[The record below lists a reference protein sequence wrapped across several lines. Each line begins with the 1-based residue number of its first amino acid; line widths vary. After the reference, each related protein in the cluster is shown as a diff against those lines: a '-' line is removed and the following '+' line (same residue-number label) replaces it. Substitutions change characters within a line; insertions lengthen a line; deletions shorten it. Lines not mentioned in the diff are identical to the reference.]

1 MGIDFDKIMD
11 ERGRLRPGFFL
22 SVQDICR
29 NKSKGYPGLL
39 PISRPTLWRY
49 VQAGKLAPPIKLGRT
64 HAAYM
69 SEDVQRLRDELT
81 GELANAGDAQTA
93 EA

>member
-1 MGIDFDKIMD
+1 MGIDFNKIMD

-49 VQAGKLAPPIKLGRT
+49 IQAGKLPAPMKLSRT
-64 HAAYM
+64 HVAFM